1 MIDELSAKISGI
13 GTVVCRYV
21 EGGLGDLLYPLT
33 VEYRGAAS
41 SESAAGAPGP
51 RLFLRL
57 LSRPRFR
64 PSRGR
69 VVAGRWWVPGRPVGG
84 ARAGVSLGLDGCEV
98 RLCDPCARVR
108 PCVPCVSRV
117 CPGSPRCLFTGTCF
131 QTVFTTF
138 SRTFISGGKRDAVRL
153 GLYGGWCTA
162 QPVQGG

>member
-13 GTVVCRYV
+13 GTVPVLSSLVCRYV
-21 EGGLGDLLYPLT
+21 VGGLGDLLYPLT

-98 RLCDPCARVR
+98 RLCDLCDDGGVERR
-108 PCVPCVSRV
+108 LCR
-117 CPGSPRCLFTGTCF
+117 GTW
-131 QTVFTTF
+131 
-138 SRTFISGGKRDAVRL
+138 KE
-153 GLYGGWCTA
+153 
-162 QPVQGG
+162 

>member
-13 GTVVCRYV
+13 GTVPVLSSLVCRYV
-21 EGGLGDLLYPLT
+21 VGGLGDLLYPLT

-69 VVAGRWWVPGRPVGG
+69 VVGGGWSLVSPVARWVVL
-84 ARAGVSLGLDGCEV
+84 V
-98 RLCDPCARVR
+98 
-108 PCVPCVSRV
+108 RV
-117 CPGSPRCLFTGTCF
+117 CRWVWMVVRFVCVIC
-131 QTVFTTF
+131 VTTAAL
-138 SRTFISGGKRDAVRL
+138 RDDCVVGRGRSEVIQVCPVR
-153 GLYGGWCTA
+153 G
-162 QPVQGG
+162 